1 MRVHVEACVC
11 VCNVCVCTCGGDDMQ
26 QHLDLAGEEG
36 PGAVGVVPAD
46 HVALLP
52 HTHLAQDP
60 LRHTQVGLAH
70 TWRGDQTPGE
80 GERDQ
85 RRETRRDTRR
95 ESRGERPVE

>member
-1 MRVHVEACVC
+1 
-11 VCNVCVCTCGGDDMQ
+11 MQ

-52 HTHLAQDP
+52 HTQQAQDP
-60 LRHTQVGLAH
+60 LGHTQVGLAH

-80 GERDQ
+80 GERPEERDQ
-85 RRETRRDTRR
+85 QREKSGDRDQERETR
-95 ESRGERPVE
+95 GERTAERERRR